1 MAVSGKSR
9 GTRGK
14 SAPPVNPVE
23 AARADAERRA
33 WASLERAVPDDDQRA
48 LLTDAVQRYAD
59 AIALGVELRAEWE
72 AHGRPLTELGS
83 MRQPIPHPL
92 VKMIGDADL
101 LADRFGAKV
110 GLAAPPPAKRVGR
123 PRGATSA
130 PDRVAPP
137 RLTQAGGGP
146 SLRAVP
152 GGRAE

>member
-1 MAVSGKSR
+1 M
-9 GTRGK
+9 
-14 SAPPVNPVE
+14 NPVE